1 MDLSNPYAPPHAPP
15 PGLDPAAADDL
26 TPWRLQGDTLLVRK
40 GATLPEI
47 CIYTGQPAPGQRERE
62 QISWTPIWFKVM
74 AVLMPVIAVYT
85 YSMLRKSSTI
95 ELALSPAAK
104 KRRRTAAL
112 LGLGG
117 FAVGLLLFVLGAST
131 HQRGLTALAF
141 LVFVPAVLI
150 ATLRGRV
157 FRVLGFE
164 GLHHIR
170 LRLTP
175 AAADAFAREQAA
187 MLGRK

>member
-1 MDLSNPYAPPHAPP
+1 MDLSNPYAPPNSPQA
-15 PGLDPAAADDL
+15 GLDPATADDL
-26 TPWRLQGDTLLVRK
+26 TPWRLEGDTLLVRK

-47 CIYTGQPAPGQRERE
+47 CIYTGQPAPGLRERE

-74 AVLMPVIAVYT
+74 AVLMPPVAAYT

-104 KRRRTAAL
+104 RRRRTAAL

-117 FAVGLLLFVLGAST
+117 FALGLLLFLMAVSRHDPA
-131 HQRGLTALAF
+131 LTGLAF
-141 LVFVPAVLI
+141 LVIVPVVVV

-175 AAADAFAREQAA
+175 AAAEAFAREQAA
-187 MLGRK
+187 MQARK